1 MAFYPKDMTYEE
13 MMKEFA
19 RLVVKMIIN
28 DEPNESSQIIVAEKK
43 KQVLVAYLSNKLF
56 NERRS
61 HSKKIPPYALFVEEA
76 PSAAAPEAFCTPASN
91 P

>member
-28 DEPNESSQIIVAEKK
+28 DEPNESSQIIDTEKQKMKK
-43 KQVLVAYLSNKLF
+43 KRNVSSTKTHPTKNNVKSNGDSDGK
-56 NERRS
+56 RRFI
-61 HSKKIPPYALFVEEA
+61 KR
-76 PSAAAPEAFCTPASN
+76 
-91 P
+91 